1 MLKPYYSCVGEA
13 GTDEAGRGCLAGP
26 VTAAAVILPQS
37 FQNPF
42 LDDSKKMSESRRL
55 ELATQIREEAVAY
68 AVSHVPPGTID
79 QINIL
84 KASILAMHQAL
95 DQLQVRPNFIAVD
108 GNRFLAY
115 GEIPH
120 HCLIKGDG
128 RFLNIAAASVL
139 AKTARDELMKE
150 LHRKFPDY
158 QWDKNKGYPTRAHR
172 EALRKFGP
180 TPHHRRSF
188 QLLGSQL
195 KISF

>member
-1 MLKPYYSCVGEA
+1 MLKPYFSCVGEA

-26 VTAAAVILPQS
+26 VTAAAVILPES

-55 ELATQIREEAVAY
+55 ELATQIREEALAY

-79 QINIL
+79 KVNIL

-120 HCLIKGDG
+120 QCLIKGDG

-150 LHRKFPDY
+150 LHGKFPHY
-158 QWDKNKGYPTRAHR
+158 QWDKNKGYPTQAHR
-172 EALRKFGP
+172 EALQKFGP

-188 QLLGSQL
+188 RLLGSQL